1 MAEETGHNKGQAADN
16 GEICMELSYWW
27 RVKKCLFGSSL
38 DSVEGLCPAVGT
50 QLGVRRQEAQCNET
64 MSQSVGVGNRRSY
77 RRQPSKMAAKTK
89 WQS

>member
-27 RVKKCLFGSSL
+27 RVKKCLFGRLWILSRGCS
-38 DSVEGLCPAVGT
+38 AVGT